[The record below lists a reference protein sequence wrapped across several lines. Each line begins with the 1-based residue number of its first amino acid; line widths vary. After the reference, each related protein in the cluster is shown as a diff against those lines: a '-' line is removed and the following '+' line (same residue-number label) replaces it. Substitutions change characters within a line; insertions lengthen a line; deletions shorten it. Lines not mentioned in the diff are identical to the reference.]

1 MLEAHY
7 TAGKQPTLDIAST
20 VNGRRTWHAIG
31 HKVAGKREARKLAA
45 TLNATP
51 WNF

>member
-7 TAGKQPTLDIAST
+7 TSGKQPTVSFAST
-20 VNGRRTWHAIG
+20 SNGRRTWH
-31 HKVAGKREARKLAA
+31 KVVPVSGKREARAMAKQFD
-45 TLNATP
+45 ATP

>member
-7 TAGKQPTLDIAST
+7 TTGKQPTLDIART
-20 VNGRRTWHAIG
+20 VNGRREWLAIG
-31 HKVAGKREARKLAA
+31 IRVAGKREARKLAA
-45 TLNATP
+45 THNATP